1 MFFKNLY
8 NKLSRVLLSVLIL
21 NLIFWNLLLIPA
33 QTQACPDKYG
43 QETDKCHSCNSAGK
57 CVDDPDG
64 PYWCSRCFGKC
75 STSSS
80 ETDSTESSSGHTNPA
95 DVLNILSGISDAAG
109 GVEAAK
115 TILIN
120 AIQKGEKIP
129 EELKSWIISAIQN
142 SGDITETVK
151 TQIID
156 IINKDGKIPEDLKS
170 LVISAIQGNLDITGL
185 IENQILKILMKGL
198 AKIEDIC
205 ASLAEIAAPI
215 EVFGTTIGTPI
226 AILIRQICPMIL
238 DKILTELGFYKEKL
252 KTGESTQTLP
262 VPTLKYY
269 KWEVGIPGFIKPGQ
283 YTEFK

>member
-8 NKLSRVLLSVLIL
+8 NKLSRILLSILIL
-21 NLIFWNLLLIPA
+21 NLTFWNLLLIPA

-43 QETDKCHSCNSAGK
+43 NETKNCHSCNSAGK
-57 CVDDPDG
+57 CEPDPDG
-64 PYWCSRCFGKC
+64 PYWCAKCFGHC
-75 STSSS
+75 TSSS
-80 ETDSTESSSGHTNPA
+80 ETVSTESSSGCTNPA
-95 DVLNILSGISDAAG
+95 GVINVLTGVSDAAE

-129 EELKSWIISAIQN
+129 EELKLWLISAIQN
-142 SGDITETVK
+142 NGDITETVK
-151 TQIID
+151 TTLID
-156 IINKDGKIPEDLKS
+156 TIQKNGEIPEDLKS

-185 IENQILKILMKGL
+185 IKNEILKMLMKGL

-215 EVFGTTIGTPI
+215 AVFGTTIGTPI

-262 VPTLKYY
+262 VPTLEYY
-269 KWEVGIPGFIKPGQ
+269 QWEVGIPGFIKPGQ
-283 YTEFK
+283 YTKFK